1 MEIQNQAKQ
10 NTVADRYAEAEA
22 KAMAAKE
29 EFLAASDRL
38 KEARDEQGRILYEWV
53 LERHPSWARDSVIS
67 ENIADGRDPEYDS
80 NISATRNDSTGVVYI
95 SILTRDREVSKLA
108 SQGYLVED
116 EVWTRRRVRLRTGP
130 SS

>member
-38 KEARDEQGRILYEWV
+38 KVARDEEGRILYEWV
-53 LERHPSWARDSVIS
+53 LERHPLWARDSVIS
-67 ENIADGRDPEYDS
+67 EKIADGRDPEYDS

-116 EVWTRRRVRLRTGP
+116 EVWTRRRVRLKDFT
-130 SS
+130 